1 MRFYLDEE
9 AATAIEYGLTASL
22 IGLALIMTLS
32 LMGSNLADVF
42 IKIANGLRGETPPP
56 PKPPPPMMGMGS

>member
-9 AATAIEYGLTASL
+9 GATAIEYGLTASL
-22 IGLALIMTLS
+22 IGVALIMTLS

-42 IKIANGLRGETPPP
+42 IKIANGLSGETPR
-56 PKPPPPMMGMGS
+56 PPMVGRGS